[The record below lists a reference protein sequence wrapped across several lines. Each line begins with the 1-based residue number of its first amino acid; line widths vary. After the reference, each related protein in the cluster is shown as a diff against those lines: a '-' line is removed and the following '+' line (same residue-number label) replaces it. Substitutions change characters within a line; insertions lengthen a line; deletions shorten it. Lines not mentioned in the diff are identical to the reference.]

1 MWRENR
7 AGFSVLVQEEIME
20 KVVVIYDSK
29 YGSTERYARWIAEEL
44 SCPLKKRAEAGKDD
58 LKNYDV
64 IVYGGGLYAGGVSG
78 IRLLTGSDKL
88 LENKKVIL
96 FTCGLA
102 DPSDPENVKHIQE
115 SLGKVLTPDMMERFR
130 IFHLRGGI
138 DYGKLSLVHRSMMG
152 MLVRMMKKKDPSE
165 LGEEDREILRTYGG
179 TVDFVNLETARPVI
193 ECAREA
199 AV

>member
-29 YGSTERYARWIAEEL
+29 YGSTERYAWRIAEEL
-44 SCPLKKRAEAGKDD
+44 NCPLKKRSEAGKDD

-78 IRLLTGSDKL
+78 IRLLTGNGKL
-88 LENKKVIL
+88 LENKKVLL

-102 DPSDPENVKHIQE
+102 DPSDPENVKHIRE
-115 SLGKVLTPDMMERFR
+115 SLGKVR
-130 IFHLRGGI
+130 
-138 DYGKLSLVHRSMMG
+138 HR
-152 MLVRMMKKKDPSE
+152 
-165 LGEEDREILRTYGG
+165 
-179 TVDFVNLETARPVI
+179 
-193 ECAREA
+193 
-199 AV
+199 